1 LQIVTNPEWNYFSYR
16 NISHKS
22 AKEVPVEKYSLLTG
36 TNKETSAKICYFKE
50 TDLLFFAQTLH
61 KRYTAGDR
69 CKYSAF
75 LSCKYS
81 CLVPVLSGWYINT
94 YHRGFLNG
102 RSPVS
107 HAAILQLGLLYFLFQ
122 IPKQIAVQ
130 KFMR

>member
-1 LQIVTNPEWNYFSYR
+1 ME
-16 NISHKS
+16 
-22 AKEVPVEKYSLLTG
+22 YSLLTG
-36 TNKETSAKICYFKE
+36 TNKETPAKICYFKE

-61 KRYTAGDR
+61 KRDTAGDR

-75 LSCKYS
+75 FRCKYS

-107 HAAILQLGLLYFLFQ
+107 PAAILQLGLLCFLFQ
-122 IPKQIAVQ
+122 IPKKNCIAEILEVMVFERDKHTMQ
-130 KFMR
+130 TAPFHTT